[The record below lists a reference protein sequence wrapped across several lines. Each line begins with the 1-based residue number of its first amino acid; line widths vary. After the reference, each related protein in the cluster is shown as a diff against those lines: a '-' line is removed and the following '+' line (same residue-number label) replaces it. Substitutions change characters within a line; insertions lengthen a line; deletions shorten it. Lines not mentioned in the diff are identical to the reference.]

1 LRLLLRQTA
10 APRNGAIDLLRA
22 VSILYIVGFWHL
34 LGYAPSVSGYK
45 NALTHRLTV
54 VVLGLFVLIS
64 GHLIGRASIRD
75 GGDIARFYRRRL
87 IRIYPPYVLALLL
100 FTRSGLLD
108 SGQLLPA
115 ILLTSSFGADPPRT
129 LWYIAMLVVFYLLA
143 PFLLLLRERLAPGGT
158 GPASPMAG
166 LLPALALALAL
177 IVASVGMARL
187 AAGGDP
193 RLFLYF
199 SPFVV
204 GLLVSA
210 RLEVES
216 LSRRSIL
223 LVVGLAMAAV
233 LQSLGSE
240 GGELDTSLAGIPLA
254 TLPPLA
260 LLILCQRGLPELR
273 LSGVVMAM
281 STASYFM
288 YLFHRPIFH
297 VLTTWG
303 RGPISSGPVAAVTF
317 LVVVCL
323 PVIVALS
330 WLGQR
335 LYDRLV
341 RAFQLPGRA

>member
-1 LRLLLRQTA
+1 LRPLLRQTVA
-10 APRNGAIDLLRA
+10 ERNGAIDLLRA
-22 VSILYIVGFWHL
+22 LSILYIVGFWHL

-64 GHLIGRASIRD
+64 GHLIGRASIS
-75 GGDIARFYRRRL
+75 GGADIARFYRRRL

-143 PFLLLLRERLAPGGT
+143 PFLLLLRERLTAP
-158 GPASPMAG
+158 
-166 LLPALALALAL
+166 LALALAL
-177 IVASVGMARL
+177 IAAAVGIAGL
-187 AAGGDP
+187 ATGVDP

-210 RLEVES
+210 RLEVEN

-223 LVVGLAMAAV
+223 LVVALAVAAV
-233 LQSLGSE
+233 LQSLGTES
-240 GGELDTSLAGIPLA
+240 GGLDTSLAGIPLA
-254 TLPPLA
+254 TLPPLV
-260 LLILCQRGLPELR
+260 LLILCQRGLPDLR
-273 LSGVVMAM
+273 LSGVGMAM

-297 VLTTWG
+297 LLTTWG
-303 RGPISSGPVAAVTF
+303 RGPISAGPVAAVTF

-335 LYDRLV
+335 LYDRLLTTL
-341 RAFQLPGRA
+341 QLPGRA